1 MNPSDMNTGFCR
13 ISSFQSLGTVDGP
26 GVRAVVFMQGC
37 PLRCHCCHNPETWD
51 FKGGEEISA
60 ENLLSKIIRC
70 KSYFGKNGGV
80 TFSGGEPLM
89 QAEFL
94 LKFIPLL
101 KTEGIHVAIDTSGC
115 VFNETVKKVL
125 DLCDLVLLDYKYTN
139 EADYLKYTG
148 MDISKAD
155 SFLNYLNS
163 INKPVWLRQVLIPE
177 INDTK
182 DSLLK
187 LFELEKKYPCIK
199 KTELLP
205 FRKLCIEKYKELNI
219 PFPFEHIREAT
230 KEDVERCKKI
240 ASNI

>member
-1 MNPSDMNTGFCR
+1 MKNICR

-37 PLRCHCCHNPETWD
+37 PLRCNCCHNPETWD
-51 FKGGEEISA
+51 FNGGQEITA
-60 ENLLSKIIRC
+60 QELFDKIIRC

-89 QAEFL
+89 QSDFL

-101 KTEGIHVAIDTSGC
+101 KNEGIHIAIDTSGC

-139 EADYLKYTG
+139 ETDYLKYTG
-148 MDISKAD
+148 MDIGKAD

-163 INKPVWLRQVLIPE
+163 INKPVWIRQVLIPE

-182 DSLLK
+182 VSLLN
-187 LFELEKKYPCIK
+187 LFGLEKKYPCIK

-230 KEDVERCKKI
+230 KEDIERCKKI

>member
-1 MNPSDMNTGFCR
+1 MNPSDMNTDHCR

-37 PLRCHCCHNPETWD
+37 PLTCHCCHNPETWD
-51 FKGGEEISA
+51 FNGGQEITA
-60 ENLLSKIIRC
+60 QELFYKIIRC

-89 QAEFL
+89 QSDFL

-101 KTEGIHVAIDTSGC
+101 KNEGIHIAIDTSGC

-139 EADYLKYTG
+139 ETDYLKYTG
-148 MDISKAD
+148 MDIGKAD

-163 INKPVWLRQVLIPE
+163 INKPVWIRQVLIPE

-182 DSLLK
+182 VSLLN
-187 LFELEKKYPCIK
+187 LFGLEKKYPCIK

-230 KEDVERCKKI
+230 KEDIERCKKI